1 MLNKPASTLLGGN
14 HILVIC
20 GGRKTTPFRKKFPNA
35 RLARESWK
43 TDGTNQ
49 TLWHS
54 GGKMQIQVSEPLQG
68 DFPYLRLT
76 LGQSWAILSISGSS
90 SSLGMHVC
98 LKNLV
103 IPPPLP
109 FPSLFQSEISRGRSK
124 KRLNGWEAEFL
135 GKSRRAVEEWK
146 KTRREMRRVQW
157 AKGVYSDEQVTV
169 SKLHNI
175 QRQMTSKLWALVFWF
190 GNKVSQCL
198 LHRVMRNL
206 NKTWQYLANLSYSE
220 MSADSRSF
228 LEHCTNVYACLQA

>member
-35 RLARESWK
+35 RLAWESWK

-68 DFPYLRLT
+68 DVPYLSLT

-124 KRLNGWEAEFL
+124 KRLNGWKAEFL
-135 GKSRRAVEEWK
+135 ASLEELWQNGRRPGQGDETCPLSKRGLFRRAGHS
-146 KTRREMRRVQW
+146 VQA
-157 AKGVYSDEQVTV
+157 AKR
-169 SKLHNI
+169 
-175 QRQMTSKLWALVFWF
+175 QRQMTSKSWALVFWF
-190 GNKVSQCL
+190 GNI
-198 LHRVMRNL
+198 
-206 NKTWQYLANLSYSE
+206 
-220 MSADSRSF
+220 
-228 LEHCTNVYACLQA
+228 HCHNTFFTELWEI